1 MSAYDQ
7 KAIVPALKGADKEVP
22 LDKEYEED
30 KDVAV
35 TKAYTQTV
43 DLDTAEHLRQVE
55 AMEERLQE
63 GTAAD
68 EVSREA
74 TDEVAPNGGSNFLTV
89 LSLVDARNTPSTT
102 TTMSLSRFYPRMM
115 TLSFPYSHFE
125 SSYSASVSRL
135 SARYSLSFI
144 TSVCRFL
151 ASLYAFCSSVFSCF
165 SVLLPL
171 RFHNCPPL

>member
-1 MSAYDQ
+1 MSAYVE
-7 KAIVPALKGADKEVP
+7 KAIVPAVKGADKEVL
-22 LDKEYEED
+22 LDKEYEDD

-74 TDEVAPNGGSNFLTV
+74 TDTV
-89 LSLVDARNTPSTT
+89 DPHRW
-102 TTMSLSRFYPRMM
+102 
-115 TLSFPYSHFE
+115 
-125 SSYSASVSRL
+125 
-135 SARYSLSFI
+135 
-144 TSVCRFL
+144 
-151 ASLYAFCSSVFSCF
+151 
-165 SVLLPL
+165 
-171 RFHNCPPL
+171 